1 MSNLLAIIIATLA
14 LTVFK
19 GWLLFI
25 VLGWFGIT
33 SLTLWQA
40 VVTVILVDLLL
51 TQVRD

>member
-1 MSNLLAIIIATLA
+1 MEMLSLIIATLA

-19 GWLLFI
+19 GWLLLL

-33 SLTLWQA
+33 SLALWQA
-40 VVTVILVDLLL
+40 IVTVILLDLLL